1 MARTLWW
8 MHALG
13 EAGLPRTL
21 YSRGVGEMT
30 LERTVKHYFWAATG
44 FYRRDRDGIRVVV
57 KINRREPALGVPLRW
72 VGRWLC
78 NREKRAYRA
87 LHDVPNVP
95 ALLGEVEDTGLIHD
109 YVVGSPLSKGTPVP
123 DDFFD
128 ALLQLVDRL
137 AERGIAYVDTNKPEN
152 ILLGEDG
159 KPHLIDFQISFDQRT
174 LWPPALARRVLEA
187 FRRGDVYHC
196 LKQKRRFRPDLLTQ
210 ADLALLERAQRRV
223 RIRRAIQKPY
233 FAIRR
238 PLVRWLQQTGRVADA
253 GSH

>member
-21 YSRGVGEMT
+21 YSRGVGEMS
-30 LERTVKHYFWAATG
+30 LERIVKHDFWAATG
-44 FYRRDRDGIRVVV
+44 FYRRERDGMRLVV
-57 KINRREPALGVPLRW
+57 KINRREPALGIPLRW
-72 VGRWLC
+72 AGRWLC
-78 NREKRAYRA
+78 RREIRAYRA
-87 LHDVPNVP
+87 LQDLPNVP
-95 ALLGEVEDTGLIHD
+95 ALLGEVDDTGLVHD
-109 YVVGSPLSKGTPVP
+109 YVIGEPLGQGTPVP

-128 ALLQLVDRL
+128 DLLRLVDQL

-159 KPHLIDFQISFDQRT
+159 KPHLIDFQISFDQRS

-187 FRRGDVYHC
+187 FRRGDIYHC
-196 LKQKRRFRPDLLTQ
+196 LKQKRRFRPDQLTD
-210 ADLALLERAQRRV
+210 ADRLALQRAQRWV

-238 PLVRWLQQTGRVADA
+238 PLMRRLQQSGRVADA
-253 GSH
+253 GSN